1 MRRGNPFE
9 DIERMLERMTEQFED
24 FEDFRGFEAGFG
36 SRLKVDLEDR
46 PDEYIVTADLPGYDK
61 DDIDVQLADQT
72 VRISAEH
79 ETAAEDEEPGRYVRR
94 ERTRESMS
102 RSISLPEPVDEEDV
116 SARFKNGVLTVT
128 LRKRYTE
135 SDSHHIDIE

>member
-24 FEDFRGFEAGFG
+24 FEEFRGFEAGFG
-36 SRLKVDLEDR
+36 SRLKVDLEDL
-46 PDEYIVTADLPGYDK
+46 PDEYVVTADLPGYGK

-72 VRISAEH
+72 LRISAEH
-79 ETAAEDEEPGRYVRR
+79 ETTAEDEEAGRYVRR

-102 RSISLPEPVDEEDV
+102 RSLSLPEPVDEESV

-128 LRKRYTE
+128 LGKRYTE